1 MANKYWIANNP
12 NSQVTDAEAQKIEEL
27 SATTVSLA
35 ELNMLDASNT
45 EPADGPMSLSRW
57 AKAEYDFAV
66 DGGAIS
72 AIDLGV
78 TIPDNAIIVGGFIEV
93 VTTCTTA
100 STDSGTIAISV
111 EGANDIVT
119 ATAVSAGG
127 NIWDA
132 GIHDVIPDSTGSTAV
147 KTTAARAVTA
157 TIASQVVESGKF
169 NVWLEYVIGE

>member
-100 STDSGTIAISV
+100 STDAGTIAISV

>member
-1 MANKYWIANNP
+1 MAKYWVANNP
-12 NSQVTDAEAQKIEEL
+12 NSEINDAKAQKIAEL
-27 SATTVSLA
+27 SATTVSVA

-45 EPADGPMSLSRW
+45 EPSDGPMSLSRW

-72 AIDLGV
+72 AINLGV
-78 TIPDNAIIVGGFIEV
+78 AIPDNAIIVGGFIEV
-93 VTTCTTA
+93 VTTCQTA
-100 STDSGTIAISV
+100 STDSGTMAISV

-132 GIHDVIPDSTGSTAV
+132 GIHDIIPDSTGSTAV
-147 KTTAARAVTA
+147 KTTQARNVTA
-157 TIASQVVESGKF
+157 TIAGQVFTAGKF

>member
-1 MANKYWIANNP
+1 M
-12 NSQVTDAEAQKIEEL
+12 
-27 SATTVSLA
+27 SLA

-66 DGGAIS
+66 DGGTVA
-72 AIDLGV
+72 AHGLGV

-93 VTTCTTA
+93 ITTYTTA
-100 STDSGTIAISV
+100 STDNGTMAISV

-132 GIHDVIPDSTGSTAV
+132 GLHDIIPDSTGSTAHRRV
-147 KTTAARAVTA
+147 KLR
-157 TIASQVVESGKF
+157 IRER
-169 NVWLEYVIGE
+169 